1 MAWGI
6 SRLLQ
11 LAKHFRFNR
20 TALSD
25 GDEFE
30 RLFFAPISE
39 RGFIRVEVKIP
50 FTGAAINMSR
60 LERLSGTAG

>member
-1 MAWGI
+1 
-6 SRLLQ
+6 
-11 LAKHFRFNR
+11 LAKHFRFDR

-39 RGFIRVEVKIP
+39 RGFIKAEVKIP
-50 FTGAAINMSR
+50 FTRAAINIPR
-60 LERLSGTAG
+60 LERLSSTTG